1 MIDPNT
7 YDLIKEYLI
16 IKSKLDLKEDMLN
29 EEGNIQKLVAVSILN
44 NIILSTTIFKKN
56 SMVGE
61 FLTSYFDIKVSKSM
75 LKSRTS
81 MCGKVTR
88 YVYSI
93 NDSDL
98 LINFLNTLFSIVKKI
113 ESEEDIFSKDIYDV
127 IRGIKL

>member
-16 IKSKLDLKEDMLN
+16 IKSKLDIKKDMLN

-56 SMVGE
+56 SMVGD
-61 FLTSYFDIKVSKSM
+61 FLNSYFDIKVSKSM

-88 YVYSI
+88 YVYAI
-93 NDSDL
+93 NDSDI